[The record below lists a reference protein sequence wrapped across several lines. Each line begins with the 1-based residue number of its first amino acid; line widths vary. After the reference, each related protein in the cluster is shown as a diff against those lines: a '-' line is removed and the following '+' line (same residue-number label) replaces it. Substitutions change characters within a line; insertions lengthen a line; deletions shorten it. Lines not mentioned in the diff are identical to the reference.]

1 MVLTNPLAPAL
12 SPCKPRT
19 DCIGQHH
26 RACQRTSMSF
36 LWVASLAT
44 TSSLSGGRREPASS
58 ASSLITS
65 TVVSVTL
72 PTIPKHRD
80 TGGGAGERARN
91 VCIWELGGRAV
102 TE

>member
-1 MVLTNPLAPAL
+1 
-12 SPCKPRT
+12 
-19 DCIGQHH
+19 
-26 RACQRTSMSF
+26 MSF

-72 PTIPKHRD
+72 PTIPKHQKSNCRKRRD
-80 TGGGAGERARN
+80 GRKGKERVYLGARGGER
-91 VCIWELGGRAV
+91 
-102 TE
+102 